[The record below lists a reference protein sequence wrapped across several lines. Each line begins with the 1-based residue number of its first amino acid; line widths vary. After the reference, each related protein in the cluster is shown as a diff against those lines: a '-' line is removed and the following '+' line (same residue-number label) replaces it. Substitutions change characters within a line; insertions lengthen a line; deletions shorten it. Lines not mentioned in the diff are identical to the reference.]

1 MASNNYAEVI
11 TDSTEAQRVKAE
23 LESMAAQGCSF
34 LVREFN
40 PKVDRF
46 EVACWRESNYPTLLD
61 VEAGGTPMDAAAVTA
76 LWKANADTL
85 QSINYGNGPSVCSMS
100 RRVAATLPSRT
111 PNNGW
116 LLQEIG
122 RSLQLPSRTTNI
134 GWFTAG
140 VRREHDKSQ

>member
-61 VEAGGTPMDAAAVTA
+61 VEAGGKPMDAAAATA
-76 LWKANADTL
+76 LWNANADTL
-85 QSINYGNGPSVCSMS
+85 QSINYGNGSFGLFYESKGRCYIAVPDSEQWLAHHRTEGRCSIAMS
-100 RRVAATLPSRT
+100 DHEE
-111 PNNGW
+111 W
-116 LLQEIG
+116 LAHC
-122 RSLQLPSRTTNI
+122 R
-134 GWFTAG
+134 
-140 VRREHDKSQ
+140 KSERK